1 MQLVGIAVIALSK
14 QLMISASLE
23 YSVLTKLP
31 SDSHLNLNGVFK
43 RTLLQEQKKNCCRNK
58 HLLNRDIKYHQACF
72 VTHLHIEFGLKNKYR
87 NSMTFQE
94 SILMCMYVTFNMC
107 VTYDLLWHQC
117 SSRTKQ
123 MAKHQF
129 HGSQHS
135 ALQIL
140 PFRLIWILT
149 NSWNN

>member
-43 RTLLQEQKKNCCRNK
+43 RTLLQEQKKK
-58 HLLNRDIKYHQACF
+58 LLSKQTSFKQRYKISLGMFCY
-72 VTHLHIEFGLKNKYR
+72 TSTYR
-87 NSMTFQE
+87 IWLEKQVQE
-94 SILMCMYVTFNMC
+94 QHDFSRSILMCMYVTFNMC